1 MGSANE
7 RNANELL
14 GFGVDARLLVVNC
27 DDLGMYRAVNLG
39 IIEAVTIGVATT
51 CSLMT
56 PCPAAS
62 HAIELLRE
70 RPQIPFGI
78 HLTVVCDLPG
88 HRWGP
93 LAPKEKVRSLLAGD
107 GQLFGLRRLDQL
119 MAQARLDELELEFRT
134 QIETVLTAKLEP
146 THLDW
151 HCFRDGGRDDV
162 FELGVALAREYGLA
176 LRTSDRGAQQRLKSD
191 GLPATDHPLV
201 DSFSLEIDDKSTRY
215 AELLRTLPPGLS
227 QWAVHPALADDEA
240 KRLDPG
246 GWRVRRTDY
255 EFLLSRQA
263 HEIIARESIVLLDYV
278 GLQQVWR
285 RTRRPPA
292 PIPEP

>member
-1 MGSANE
+1 MESAAE
-7 RNANELL
+7 RHACELL
-14 GFGVDARLLVVNC
+14 GVGADARLLVLNC

-39 IIEAVTIGVATT
+39 IVEAVRSGVATT

-56 PCPAAS
+56 PCPGATQ
-62 HAIELLRE
+62 AIELLCQ
-70 RPQIPFGI
+70 RPRIPFGI

-93 LAPKEKVRSLLAGD
+93 LASKEKVPSLLDGD
-107 GQLFGLRRLDQL
+107 GELFGLRQLDEL
-119 MAQARLDELELEFRT
+119 MAQAQLDELELEFRT

-176 LRTSDRGAQQRLKSD
+176 LRACDRGPQQRLKTR
-191 GLPATDHPLV
+191 GLPAIDHPLL
-201 DSFSLEIDDKSTRY
+201 DSFSLEIDGKSTRY

-240 KRLDPG
+240 KSLDPG
-246 GWRVRRTDY
+246 GWRVRRTDHD
-255 EFLLSRQA
+255 FLLSRQA
-263 HEIIARESIVLLDYV
+263 HEIIAREGIVLLDYLR
-278 GLQQVWR
+278 LQEIWR
-285 RTRRPPA
+285 RTWGA
-292 PIPEP
+292 SAGA

>member
-1 MGSANE
+1 VS
-7 RNANELL
+7 
-14 GFGVDARLLVVNC
+14 RLLILNC
-27 DDLGMYRAVNLG
+27 DDLGMYRAVNRG
-39 IIEAVTIGVATT
+39 IIEAVTTGVATT

-70 RPQIPFGI
+70 HPQVPFGI

-93 LAPKEKVRSLLAGD
+93 LAPKERVPSLLDED
-107 GQLFGLRRLDQL
+107 GRLFGLRGLDRL

-134 QIETVLTAKLEP
+134 QIETALTAELEP

-151 HCFRDGGRDDV
+151 HCFLDGGRDDV

-176 LRTSDRGAQQRLKSD
+176 LRASERGTQQRLKSD
-191 GLPATDHPLV
+191 GLPAIDHPLL
-201 DSFSLEIDDKSTRY
+201 DSFSLEIDGKSTRY

-240 KRLDPG
+240 KGIDPG

-263 HEIIARESIVLLDYV
+263 YEIIAREDIVLLDYA

-285 RTRRPPA
+285 ARGMT
-292 PIPEP
+292 

>member
-1 MGSANE
+1 M
-7 RNANELL
+7 
-14 GFGVDARLLVVNC
+14 
-27 DDLGMYRAVNLG
+27 
-39 IIEAVTIGVATT
+39 GVATT

-56 PCPAAS
+56 PCPGAS
-62 HAIELLRE
+62 QAIELLRQHP
-70 RPQIPFGI
+70 RIPFGI

-88 HRWGP
+88 DRWGP
-93 LAPKEKVRSLLAGD
+93 SASKEKVRSLLDGD
-107 GQLFGLRRLDQL
+107 GELFGLRRLDEL

-176 LRTSDRGAQQRLKSD
+176 LRAWDRSAQQRLKTR
-191 GLPATDHPLV
+191 GVPAIDHPPL
-201 DSFSLEIDDKSTRY
+201 DSFSLELDGKSTRY

-240 KRLDPG
+240 KALDPD
-246 GWRVRRTDY
+246 GWRVRRSDH

-263 HEIIARESIVLLDYV
+263 HEIIAREDIVLVDYRR
-278 GLQQVWR
+278 LQEVWR
-285 RTRRPPA
+285 GTWGA
-292 PIPEP
+292 DAGA

>member
-1 MGSANE
+1 M
-7 RNANELL
+7 NASELL
-14 GFGVDARLLVVNC
+14 GVGADARLLIVNC

-39 IIEAVTIGVATT
+39 IIEAITAGVATT

-56 PCPAAS
+56 PCPGAS
-62 HAIELLRE
+62 HAIELLR
-70 RPQIPFGI
+70 RHPRIPFGI

-93 LAPKEKVRSLLAGD
+93 LAEKERVPSLLDGD
-107 GQLFGLRRLDQL
+107 GELFGISGLDEL

-134 QIETVLTAKLEP
+134 QIETALRAKLEP

-151 HCFRDGGRDDV
+151 HCFLDGGRDDV

-176 LRTSDRGAQQRLKSD
+176 LRAAGRGAQQRLKTD
-191 GLPATDHPLV
+191 GLPANDHPLL
-201 DSFSLEIDDKSTRY
+201 DSFSLDIDGKSSRY
-215 AELLRTLPPGLS
+215 AELLRILPPGLS

-240 KRLDPG
+240 KRLDPD

-255 EFLLSRQA
+255 DFLLSREG
-263 HEIIARESIVLLDYV
+263 HELIARENIVLLDYRR
-278 GLQQVWR
+278 LQLVWR
-285 RTRRPPA
+285 GTR
-292 PIPEP
+292 